1 MTFLAAAAS
10 CTSTRVETEEI
21 LPEGIP
27 IRLAVNSDKPGTR
40 AMLDGDSFQAEG
52 NALQIWDVYFS
63 AIQEPKPYIDG
74 KFVVSGGPDANK
86 SNVWP
91 FRPSITESSVQDHYY
106 WTKTGVHR
114 FYGVLVN
121 DNSTGASLAPAS
133 GWGFDADHKVYSV
146 PETKLDLESEQFDFV
161 YSNVIERDLDNGG
174 TTASV
179 PLRFSHLFS
188 AFGFTLKNDSPS
200 PLILKSVALNVDN
213 VASAEIDYSRAWD
226 SSADLPEGADGWTP
240 SPSYSD
246 RFMSPASGIGG
257 IASNLAS
264 SECRDLFKGNVLKD
278 SELNDYMAHTLMWPQ
293 NLAGKTLDVSY
304 EWSGKKYV
312 EVEVTVNKYEYTTY
326 SSYYNYNVQF
336 TDDLDQVTST
346 GDKSFDYDLSN
357 GHYVYV
363 GRGKGQ
369 YAVRSALRNWYGNY
383 TLSTIKDKETQL
395 KDVTE
400 EKELFVKLADIT
412 PGGRWNAGNR
422 YLYNLVYS
430 DNEIGL
436 TVTVMKWDGDHG
448 GDVTFE

>member
-121 DNSTGASLAPAS
+121 DNSTGASLAPAA
-133 GWGFDADHKVYSV
+133 GWGFDADHKIYSV
-146 PETKLDLESEQFDFV
+146 PETELDLESEQFDFV

-200 PLILKSVALNVDN
+200 PLILKSVALKVDN

-246 RFMSPASGIGG
+246 RSMSPASGIGG
-257 IASNLAS
+257 IASKLAS
-264 SECRDLFKGNVLKD
+264 SECRDLFKGNVLTD
-278 SELNDYMAHTLMWPQ
+278 LELNDYMAHTLMWPQ
-293 NLAGKTLDVSY
+293 SLTGKKLDVSY
-304 EWSGKKYV
+304 VTTSNKAV
-312 EVEVTVNKYEYTTY
+312 EVQMPVYTYNNRGSLYISFTTNLDDVAAGDIYKSKDYKYNRYSGYYYAGRGQGDYAVARVSESYFYGYQQRCNISSYEAVTQVQEVTETKN
-326 SSYYNYNVQF
+326 
-336 TDDLDQVTST
+336 
-346 GDKSFDYDLSN
+346 LS
-357 GHYVYV
+357 
-363 GRGKGQ
+363 
-369 YAVRSALRNWYGNY
+369 
-383 TLSTIKDKETQL
+383 KE
-395 KDVTE
+395 
-400 EKELFVKLADIT
+400 LADIT
-412 PGGRWNAGNR
+412 PDGRWDAGKR